1 MNHFANSLF
10 TLIFGWSR
18 TIIQQVWTSS
28 ASGHFSGFFT
38 WLGDHWIVLAAGLAL
53 LGTAI
58 DLLIWLLRWQP
69 YLVWKTRLRQLKR
82 LLPGQK
88 TAPARRFEKGYQ
100 GGVALD
106 IQQEET
112 PPQEQPPQEEW
123 QAPVWP
129 DDPDGTHSFT
139 EQVQVEE
146 DFSVPG
152 DERQGRARQSGDE
165 AYEPP
170 AMVTA
175 SWLSGA
181 YQQKSSAPLPRRRRS
196 DKAVRQ
202 KPAWTSKLM
211 IREVEED
218 SILDS
223 LPPAVDRQKAFH
235 EPVYPM
241 QNYTGAD
248 TGWQPPAS
256 GQSTEGGYR
265 Q

>member
-18 TIIQQVWTSS
+18 TIIQQVWSSS

-38 WLGDHWIVLAAGLAL
+38 WLGDHWFFLVAGLAL
-53 LGTAI
+53 LGTVI
-58 DLLIWLLRWQP
+58 DLLVWLLRWQQ
-69 YLVWKTRLRQLKR
+69 YLVWKTRIRKLKR
-82 LLPGQK
+82 LLLGK
-88 TAPARRFEKGYQ
+88 KSTPARRFEKGYQ

-106 IQQEET
+106 MQQEEA
-112 PPQEQPPQEEW
+112 PQEQAPQQEW

-129 DDPDGTHSFT
+129 NDPDSTHSFT
-139 EQVQVEE
+139 EQIQVEE
-146 DFSVPG
+146 DFSG
-152 DERQGRARQSGDE
+152 SGSGRQGRSRQSGSE
-165 AYEPP
+165 AYEPSP
-170 AMVTA
+170 MVTA

-181 YQQKSSAPLPRRRRS
+181 YQQNSSAPVPRRRRS
-196 DKAVRQ
+196 EKPVRQ
-202 KPAWTSKLM
+202 KPAWTDKLM

-256 GQSTEGGYR
+256 GQSTEGGYK

>member
-10 TLIFGWSR
+10 TLLFGWSR
-18 TIIQQVWTSS
+18 TIIQQIWNSS
-28 ASGHFSGFFT
+28 ASGHYSVFFT
-38 WLGDHWIVLAAGLAL
+38 WLGDHWALLVAVLAL
-53 LGTAI
+53 LGTAVDI
-58 DLLIWLLRWQP
+58 LVWLLRWQP
-69 YLVWKTRLRQLKR
+69 YLIWKTRLRQLGR
-82 LLPGQK
+82 LLRGKQATPG
-88 TAPARRFEKGYQ
+88 RRFEKGYQ
-100 GGVALD
+100 GGVELD
-106 IQQEET
+106 MQEAAQT
-112 PPQEQPPQEEW
+112 PLPEEW
-123 QAPVWP
+123 QAPMWP
-129 DDPDGTHSFT
+129 DSAPDSTHSFT
-139 EQVQVEE
+139 EQLQYDEA
-146 DFSVPG
+146 FGSTVP
-152 DERQGRARQSGDE
+152 ERQGRSRQGD
-165 AYEPP
+165 AGDYEPSP
-170 AMVTA
+170 RVTA

-181 YQQKSSAPLPRRRRS
+181 YQQKSTPAPRKRRS
-196 DKAVRQ
+196 EKAVKK

-256 GQSTEGGYR
+256 GQSTEGGYK